1 MLDVYVDTVGPILF
15 TLAMVLIQ
23 IIARVVAGL
32 RALWWI
38 WLAQITLFALQIGG
52 LSAALLSLT
61 RSPGLGDRF
70 PFIAAVSAAM
80 VFTPFAIAFLTGRL
94 LGVRLG
100 ARTWR
105 AKLLLAL
112 LFAATVSVGAG
123 IGWWI
128 S

>member
-1 MLDVYVDTVGPILF
+1 MD
-15 TLAMVLIQ
+15 LAR
-23 IIARVVAGL
+23 ADHAL
-32 RALWWI
+32 RAADWR
-38 WLAQITLFALQIGG
+38 ALCR
-52 LSAALLSLT
+52 LLSLT

-94 LGVRLG
+94 LGVQLG

-105 AKLLLAL
+105 AKLLVAL

-123 IGWWI
+123 IGWWV